1 MWFLFV
7 ISVFWLLVSAM
18 LVAQYRRV
26 SSPLPEF
33 ITMMLVVGT
42 LCIGFLWLAAGISL
56 WVRIPAAA
64 FWVLAAVGLI
74 VVHRRLNK
82 AAHERQKAK
91 PPGRP
96 EVNPRNQAEL
106 VKRLQSLGFTTTENI
121 QYNGQSLAIA
131 ARRVRFELG
140 MGRLTEDFFIVG
152 KFDRLDSAI
161 LKEYSRICFKYAVR
175 HGKVPLPWGMQTIH
189 FAMCH
194 SVAMVSGVDDALAS
208 SIAKTPPPW
217 HWSGCE
223 FPVVWDT
230 ATGRLCYSEVTDTV
244 GVRNVSWDLLRLN
257 TLEALAPV
265 AQESQ

>member
-1 MWFLFV
+1 
-7 ISVFWLLVSAM
+7 
-18 LVAQYRRV
+18 
-26 SSPLPEF
+26 
-33 ITMMLVVGT
+33 MMLVVGM

-64 FWVLAAVGLI
+64 FWVLAVAGLI
-74 VVHRRLNK
+74 ASHRRFNK
-82 AAHERQKAK
+82 EYSERQKAR
-91 PPGRP
+91 PPAEPRVRANDP
-96 EVNPRNQAEL
+96 VEV

-131 ARRVRFELG
+131 SRRVRFELG

-208 SIAKTPPPW
+208 SIAKTAPPW